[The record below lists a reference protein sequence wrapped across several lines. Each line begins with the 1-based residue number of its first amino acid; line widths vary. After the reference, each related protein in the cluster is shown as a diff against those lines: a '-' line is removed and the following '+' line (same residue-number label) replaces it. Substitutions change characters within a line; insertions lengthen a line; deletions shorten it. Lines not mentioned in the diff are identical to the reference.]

1 MTPRGAPLPP
11 HAELAAPDTAA
22 PTQGRGASGA
32 RIAAINVFRGFA
44 ILEVVLHHTSGI
56 ALRLASEGSFTH
68 TFLAILNRTL
78 HFAVPAFLFMTAV
91 VLTRSALREFRLGKY
106 YWGRVRKSL
115 VPYVLWTAIY
125 AVFKVLTGANP
136 PEVLLNP
143 ERWIFWLQYGKA
155 YFHLYFLLIAL
166 QFYLVLPLLLPLFR
180 RTWPLWLVVT
190 VAFGTQ
196 LGVYWLNRS
205 TDLVHFRFPG
215 TMALWYIPAITLGMY
230 VGANYARFDELWRRH
245 RRPVFAFAA
254 LGWAVY
260 LPLAY
265 TVLTGGRVNTF
276 VYSAAHWVY
285 TTVFALVL
293 FGVAHSAA
301 RGPAWLSR
309 PLARLGTFSLQI
321 YLLHPAVLF
330 WVDRRGAFPGGDS
343 ALFLLTVLGYALV
356 ALLVPFVIARALEG
370 RRASVWLFGR

>member
-1 MTPRGAPLPP
+1 MERPAQVLPDRPARTSNAQVREDVTRLAAVDVTRGVLTVAVVAHHVSGIVLPLAPPGPP
-11 HAELAAPDTAA
+11 HVLLAA
-22 PTQGRGASGA
+22 
-32 RIAAINVFRGFA
+32 
-44 ILEVVLHHTSGI
+44 
-56 ALRLASEGSFTH
+56 
-68 TFLAILNRTL
+68 LNRSL
-78 HFAVPAFLFMTAV
+78 LFVVPAFLFVTAL
-91 VLTRSALREFRLGKY
+91 VLTRSALRSFDARRY
-106 YWGRVRKSL
+106 YGTRVRTAL
-115 VPYVLWTAIY
+115 LPYLLWTVLYVLFRVA
-125 AVFKVLTGANP
+125 TGQDAP
-136 PEVLLNP
+136 DVLLDP
-143 ERWIFWLQYGKA
+143 ARWLTWLRYGKG